1 MTSGDIPDFTRI
13 RPTKVRIRLPLT
25 SKDVFNYISDPRNDP
40 EWVDTTPRV
49 DQVDGDGP
57 VVGAVYEYDQTV
69 GRDVTG
75 TITITDIAAPS
86 WMAFCVEDPLRVSRV
101 EYHLRPTK
109 RGDGC
114 IMEQCSFAW
123 YRSSRLRRWWMRPMV
138 RFMVR
143 RQLNK
148 QLRMLRDTL
157 A

>member
-1 MTSGDIPDFTRI
+1 MTSDAPDFTRI
-13 RPTKVRIRLPLT
+13 RPTKVRIKLPLHV
-25 SKDVFNYISDPRNDP
+25 DRVFAYVADPRNDP

-49 DQVDGDGP
+49 EQVDGDGP
-57 VVGAVYEYDQTV
+57 VVGARYEYDQTV

-75 TITITDIAAPS
+75 AITITDIAAPS
-86 WMAFCVEDPLRVSRV
+86 WMAFRVEDPLRVSRI

-114 IMEQCSFAW
+114 ILEQCSFAW
-123 YRSSRLRRWWMRPMV
+123 YRSLKLRRWWMQPVV

-148 QLRMLRDTL
+148 QLRMLKAAL